1 VEELQNAVGFGFDD
15 GLHHQL
21 PALILDGT
29 IASLCTSMPI
39 PCGLPDYVEEVCKPS
54 PDDLAEWR
62 FEEPVHSLLNIVLKT
77 SRRLKALEK

>member
-1 VEELQNAVGFGFDD
+1 
-15 GLHHQL
+15 
-21 PALILDGT
+21 
-29 IASLCTSMPI
+29 MPI

-62 FEEPVHSLLNIVLKT
+62 FEELVHSLLNIVLKT